1 MVLINLFISCDR
13 AGADGIEAEGADR
26 WTQQGKK
33 GEKTC
38 NVIGLGRGE
47 RSFFYWALSTI
58 IPFLDR

>member
-1 MVLINLFISCDR
+1 MGLRQKERIGGHNK
-13 AGADGIEAEGADR
+13 E
-26 WTQQGKK
+26 KK